1 MTKRLHLRETIQK
14 QKRGGI
20 GGTDQ
25 RTIKYPSNTLCPKCK
40 IVFQDGIWK
49 QGAAW
54 KGKARQEKLCP
65 ACLQIREGWVG
76 GIIQCSGAFAD
87 RHRQELLARIRNVEK
102 QTQEERPLER
112 IIRMKQGRN
121 GIEISTT
128 TEHLVARIAKSI
140 HRVFGGELELKYAP
154 EDKFAIAHWHRE

>member
-1 MTKRLHLRETIQK
+1 MTKRLHLRETIRK

-20 GGTDQ
+20 GGMGQ
-25 RTIKYPSNTLCPKCK
+25 RSNKYPSNTLCPKCK
-40 IVFQDGIWK
+40 LVYQDGVWK
-49 QGAAW
+49 QGASSR
-54 KGKARQEKLCP
+54 GKSGLERLCP
-65 ACLQIREGWVG
+65 ACLQVREGWVG
-76 GIIQCSGAFAD
+76 GIIQCSGAFAN
-87 RHRQELLARIRNVEK
+87 RHRKELLARIRNVEK

-112 IIRMKQGRN
+112 IILMREDRN